1 MSTAEPSPT
10 QAAASWPHYAPREH
24 APGAVASLVFGI
36 LGFTFLPVLGSILA
50 LVFGYQSR
58 RATKAEPQRYTDSLG
73 QAGRILG
80 WVGLA
85 LALLA
90 GLALTWFFFTFFPF
104 SLFF

>member
-1 MSTAEPSPT
+1 MSTAEPSP
-10 QAAASWPHYAPREH
+10 AHAGDGPHYAPREH

-36 LGFTFLPVLGSILA
+36 LGFTVLPLLGSILA

-58 RATKAEPQRYTDSLG
+58 RATRADPQRYTDSLG

-85 LALLA
+85 LALLV
-90 GLALTWFFFTFFPF
+90 GFVLTWFFFAFFPF
-104 SLFF
+104 GRFF